1 MGDVSSKVTPKYGN
15 LSEEEVNKIKNKL
28 HLINKEINDK
38 INIADFILVFPNI
51 LRPYIYLV
59 LTSFHELYK
68 QNDETRKDQSN
79 NYEFNYALS
88 LLFNKN
94 SKKNNNETCLQNIIN
109 ILSYI
114 RNSNSHDI
122 IKILFTSFLKTDN
135 QRSTLIPTIS
145 DISNDKINNS
155 VKDKSTAEVN
165 KENGGTN
172 ISINGVNKCNE
183 MNEKVDDEFEKRMD
197 SIENDLSESNANMID
212 KTNTNEKNYKSM
224 QNSVLLHDKN
234 ALKNHYPEK
243 YTLQDL
249 ISVEEAFHHLFTYMY
264 IEQLYLLSSNNILL
278 NLNNCNKNINNLED
292 KDSVND
298 LKQNESDIYSLPH
311 KNNNKDVNL
320 YFVNDSL
327 KASYIK
333 LNFKNII
340 MGFRLYVNG
349 ACNNNND
356 DSIFSLAVKY
366 INSTFSYMSNTYST
380 ATFKHFIDSNDISSS
395 ESWESNETNSNNLI
409 DLDSSI
415 KLEGDFK
422 NFDEACIKS
431 LELIHYLYKNKEKNG
446 SNKQRQNSE
455 NEINKGDKYEKSSSM
470 LQTQNITKGL
480 KGVFLNSSSRILTD
494 EIAFALRQ
502 CSSCFINNEWYK
514 LYSSWKEGTSFNRF
528 ITSFFYYPAPII
540 IVLKTKD
547 NQILGG
553 VCTTPLKDS
562 HIFYGSSNDFLFSAS
577 PVFRII
583 RSSNL
588 GSNYIYLNSKN
599 SFYPK
604 GLGFGGRT
612 ECFRLFLSDEFN
624 NSYCTESDYTY
635 ERGHL
640 YFPHYHKKI
649 EKEDNI
655 DNKENDGKSPT
666 KSISNNTDS
675 YYSDDLIDEDCSE
688 SSFLYKLS
696 ISEVEV
702 WGCGDKNSLEEQLL
716 MQRAEEAS
724 KQERRMVDKT
734 KIVQNSFDKEFL
746 FPKVFAGGK
755 YEKLSNDT

>member
-1 MGDVSSKVTPKYGN
+1 MGDVSSKATPKYGN
-15 LSEEEVNKIKNKL
+15 LSEEEVDKIKNKL

-38 INIADFILVFPNI
+38 INIADFIFVFPNI

-59 LTSFHELYK
+59 LTSFHELHK
-68 QNDETRKDQSN
+68 QTDGKKGSQSN
-79 NYEFNYALS
+79 NYEFNYALNI
-88 LLFNKN
+88 LFNKN
-94 SKKNNNETCLQNIIN
+94 FKKNNNETCLQNIIN

-122 IKILFTSFLKTDN
+122 IKTLFTSFLKTDN
-135 QRSTLIPTIS
+135 QKNILIFANS
-145 DISNDKINNS
+145 DISNDKNNS
-155 VKDKSTAEVN
+155 ELDKEKGN
-165 KENGGTN
+165 TN
-172 ISINGVNKCNE
+172 ISIKDVRTCSGIND
-183 MNEKVDDEFEKRMD
+183 KVDDELEKKID
-197 SIENDLSESNANMID
+197 LIENNLSESNGNIID
-212 KTNTNEKNYKSM
+212 ITE
-224 QNSVLLHDKN
+224 KN
-234 ALKNHYPEK
+234 ALKNQYPEK

-249 ISVEEAFHHLFTYMY
+249 ISVEEAFHHLFAYMY

-278 NLNNCNKNINNLED
+278 NLNNCNKNINNLEN
-292 KDSVND
+292 KDSIND
-298 LKQNESDIYSLPH
+298 LKQNESDIYSLPY
-311 KNNNKDVNL
+311 NNNKDENL
-320 YFVNDSL
+320 YFINDPL
-327 KASYIK
+327 KASHIK

-349 ACNNNND
+349 VCNNNNN
-356 DSIFSLAVKY
+356 SIFSLAVKY
-366 INSTFSYMSNTYST
+366 INSTFVYMSNNYSM
-380 ATFKHFIDSNDISSS
+380 ATFKHFMDSNDISSS
-395 ESWESNETNSNNLI
+395 ESWKKNETNSNNLI

-415 KLEGDFK
+415 KLEGDLK

-431 LELIHYLYKNKEKNG
+431 LELIHYLYKNKGKNG
-446 SNKQRQNSE
+446 STKHGQNDE
-455 NEINKGDKYEKSSSM
+455 NEINKSNKYEKSSSV
-470 LQTQNITKGL
+470 LQTQNLTKGL

-494 EIAFALRQ
+494 EIVFALRQ

-514 LYSSWKEGTSFNRF
+514 LYASWKEGTSFNRF
-528 ITSFFYYPAPII
+528 INSFFYYPSPII

-577 PVFRII
+577 PVFRVI

-612 ECFRLFLSDEFN
+612 ECFRLFLSDEFK

-640 YFPHYHKKI
+640 YFPDYQKKN
-649 EKEDNI
+649 EKEDNVN
-655 DNKENDGKSPT
+655 NKENDGNDPPKNT
-666 KSISNNTDS
+666 NKNTDN
-675 YYSDDLIDEDCSE
+675 YYNDDLIDEE
-688 SSFLYKLS
+688 YNGSSFLYKLS

-716 MQRAEEAS
+716 MQRTEEAS

-746 FPKVFAGGK
+746 FPKVFTGGK